1 MDKIKKR
8 NGSLVTFDP
17 SKITNAIMKSNTRV
31 AEEPMSE
38 DDLDFLTQKVV
49 KKLEKE
55 GGTPDVE
62 HIQDIVERTLQKAGY
77 TRTAKAYILY
87 RAEHAKMREMRDTLP
102 DIFSNLTF
110 KPASD
115 VDMKRENANINT
127 DTAMGTML
135 KFGTESAK
143 DYFDKYIIPSHI
155 AQADKDGDI
164 HIHDKDFYTLT
175 ETCCQIDLLK
185 LFKNG
190 FSTGHGYLRE
200 PNSIRSYAAL
210 ACIAIQSNQNE
221 MHGGQ
226 AVPNFDYAMAE
237 GVRKTYRKAFLRH
250 LADTLENR
258 NIWPVGIGY
267 PELKNIVEKHDLK
280 VPTMGQVDEGK
291 WPDDFHDKIHEALD
305 THGLLFDQDYEPI
318 ARRAYMDTVDETHQ
332 AMEAVIHNLNSMHC
346 LLPSEKV
353 WAEYR
358 DENGETKMTIMTILE
373 LYRLVNDISDHHT
386 WLKVYSVNPST
397 GEIEMKPVYAARRMD
412 KDREMVTLTSK
423 SGNKVTCTTNH
434 KIIQLVDGKL
444 TEVLPKD
451 ATHLVINRNVVNASV
466 ITPDKTDKTKYDDIV
481 TSEIVDRKYFNSED
495 EYVYDISVVDNEN
508 FMLADGTFVHNSRA
522 GAQVPFSSINYGTDT
537 SPEGQLVIK
546 EILQATEEG
555 LGNGETPIFPVQIFK
570 VKEGVNYNPDDP
582 NYSLFKQAMKVSA
595 KRLFPNFSFMDA
607 PFNKQYLGRHPD
619 KPYYD
624 EVGYMGCALYTEV
637 VTYKVDNMLK
647 VRSIG
652 RAWTEFAKTHTVQK
666 YGTSEFIN
674 LENDNVTIWD
684 SHANEFVKVK
694 KWIKNPNQNNWYQ
707 LKLSSGRKLTAT
719 SDHPLPTKER
729 GRTLVK
735 DLTLSDQI
743 PITDKQYS
751 PDTKIT
757 PCFDTNF
764 AWLLG
769 IILCDASY
777 AQNIMI
783 SIGNDERDIEQN
795 IENTIK
801 NIPNY
806 KFSTYTIQ
814 QNRGHKGSYRDI
826 NIKCGLKLKPF
837 KEWLTAFFG
846 GRRKLDRQIPDE
858 VFSWPDNYKAA
869 FIAGMMDADG
879 YINTYG
885 ISQLGSTNHELATQQ
900 MLLLQSIGIPAKCY
914 INHYSKDKNTT
925 RLAINF
931 TITDEIIEHM
941 HSQKKIQADNKCRA
955 KPQNIEEFASI
966 ISLETLDIDEP
977 SYDVETESDRFDISG
992 ILSHNCRTRVMAN
1005 VYDPE
1010 NEVTPGRGNLSFT
1023 SINLPRIAI
1032 QARNLTD
1039 DNGNFNAPADMNKF
1053 YRILNER
1060 IDVCIEQLLH
1070 RFKIQSSKHAYNY
1083 PFLMGEGVWINA
1095 EKLNPMDTV
1104 GEVLKHGTLSVGFIG
1119 LAETLVALTGKH
1131 HGESEDSWKLG
1142 YEIVKHIRNRMDQ
1155 ASEQYK
1161 LNFSCLATPAEG
1173 LCLAGDTLVHTDKG
1187 LKAIKDIRPNDH
1199 LVTYNEET
1207 GAVEYDSVVAAGMT
1221 GTRSDIFEIQ
1231 FNEGTIVTCTSNHPF
1246 AKEDEDGN
1254 ITWTAAEN
1262 LKKYACI
1269 KAEDGGYRVVT
1280 NVRAIETN
1288 IPVYDVTMAKNHNF
1302 FIGPWTGILVHNSGT
1317 FVRIDKK
1324 KFGIIPGVTDRDYY
1338 TNSFHVPVYYPISAF
1353 DKIKKEAPFHE
1364 LTNAGHITYVEVDG
1378 DIAKNIDAFESII
1391 RCMKESGI
1399 GYGSVN
1405 HPVDRD
1411 PICGY
1416 VGIINET
1423 CPRCG
1428 RHEGEAIP
1436 LSKLEELK
1444 TKYRNMPDITK
1455 YVE

>member
-1 MDKIKKR
+1 MDQIKKR
-8 NGSLVTFDP
+8 DGSLVPFD
-17 SKITNAIMKSNTRV
+17 STKIRNAIMKANVRV
-31 AEEPMSE
+31 ADEPMTD
-38 DDLDFLTQKVV
+38 DDLDFLAQRVV

-55 GGTPDVE
+55 NAVPDVE
-62 HIQDIVERTLQKAGY
+62 HVQDIVERTLSKAGY
-77 TRTAKAYILY
+77 SRTAKAYILY

-110 KPASD
+110 AAAKD

-237 GVRKTYRKAFLRH
+237 GVRKTYRKAILKH
-250 LADTLENR
+250 TAEVLENR
-258 NIWPVGIGY
+258 NVWPVSKGY
-267 PELKNIVEKHDLK
+267 EELKKIVNERNIP
-280 VPTMGQVDEGK
+280 VPTMGQKDDGT
-291 WPDDFHDKIHEALD
+291 WPGGFNDKIHEALD
-305 THGLLFDQDYEPI
+305 TWGLLFNEHYKPI
-318 ARRAYMDTVDETHQ
+318 AQRAYADTVDETHQ

-358 DENGETKMTIMTILE
+358 DENGVNTVTTMTILE
-373 LYRLVNDISDHHT
+373 LYRLVNDVADHHT
-386 WLKVYSVNPST
+386 WLKVYSVNPAT
-397 GEIEMKPVYAARRMD
+397 GKIEMKPVYAARRMD
-412 KDREMVTLTSK
+412 KDREMVTLVSK

-451 ATHLVINRNVVNASV
+451 ATHLVINRNVVNAST
-466 ITPDKTDKTKYDDIV
+466 ITPDKVRRVYDTLGNRYDDLV
-481 TSEIVDRKYFNSED
+481 VSDIVDRKYFNSGD
-495 EYVYDISVVDNEN
+495 EYVYDISVVENEN

-546 EILQATEEG
+546 EILQATEDG

-570 VKEGVNYNPDDP
+570 VKEGTNYNPGDP
-582 NYSLFKQAMKVSA
+582 NYNLFKQAMKVSA

-607 PFNKQYLGRHPD
+607 PFNAQYLGRHPD

-624 EVGYMGCALYTEV
+624 EVGYMGCVHANTI
-637 VTYKVDNMLK
+637 VTYKENNQAHAT
-647 VRSIG
+647 SIET
-652 RAWTEFAKTHTVQK
+652 AWNDLARRYPVLTH
-666 YGTSEFIN
+666 GGSEFIDLTN
-674 LENDNVTIWD
+674 TDVTIYD
-684 SHANEFVKVK
+684 TKAKDYVKVK
-694 KWIKNPNQNNWYQ
+694 KWIKNPAPKAW
-707 LKLSSGRKLTAT
+707 LKITGGDQFIIVTT
-719 SDHPLPTKER
+719 DHPLMAHLGKANMPEQRIRADELTPTVDSLYK
-729 GRTLVK
+729 VK
-735 DLTLSDQI
+735 NGHCVKAN
-743 PITDKQYS
+743 ITS
-751 PDTKIT
+751 IEWVAPT
-757 PCFDTNF
+757 PNESC
-764 AWLLG
+764 
-769 IILCDASY
+769 
-777 AQNIMI
+777 
-783 SIGNDERDIEQN
+783 
-795 IENTIK
+795 
-801 NIPNY
+801 
-806 KFSTYTIQ
+806 
-814 QNRGHKGSYRDI
+814 
-826 NIKCGLKLKPF
+826 
-837 KEWLTAFFG
+837 
-846 GRRKLDRQIPDE
+846 
-858 VFSWPDNYKAA
+858 
-869 FIAGMMDADG
+869 
-879 YINTYG
+879 
-885 ISQLGSTNHELATQQ
+885 
-900 MLLLQSIGIPAKCY
+900 
-914 INHYSKDKNTT
+914 
-925 RLAINF
+925 
-931 TITDEIIEHM
+931 
-941 HSQKKIQADNKCRA
+941 
-955 KPQNIEEFASI
+955 
-966 ISLETLDIDEP
+966 
-977 SYDVETESDRFDISG
+977 YDVETESDRFDANFFV
-992 ILSHNCRTRVMAN
+992 SHNCRTRVMGN

-1039 DNGNFNAPADMNKF
+1039 DDGNFNAPTDMAKF
-1053 YRILNER
+1053 YRILDER
-1060 IDVCIEQLLH
+1060 IDLCIEQLLH
-1070 RFKIQSSKHAYNY
+1070 RFKIQCSKHAYNY
-1083 PFLMGEGVWINA
+1083 PFLMGEGVWIDS
-1095 EKLNPMDTV
+1095 EKLAPMDTI

-1131 HGESEDSWKLG
+1131 HGESEESWKLG
-1142 YEIVKHIRNRMDQ
+1142 YKIVKHIRDRMDQ

-1173 LCLAGDTLVHTDKG
+1173 LCLAENTSIHTTDG
-1187 LKAIKDIRPNDH
+1187 LKAIKDIKPGDT
-1199 LVTYNEET
+1199 LLTYNEQT
-1207 GAVEYDSVVAAGMT
+1207 KKVEPDTVVAAGMT
-1221 GTRSDIFEIQ
+1221 GMRSDIFEIM
-1231 FNEGTIVTCTSNHPF
+1231 FNEGTVVRCTSNHPF

-1254 ITWTAAEN
+1254 VTWTAAEN

-1269 KAEDGGYRVVT
+1269 KAEDGGYRIVT
-1280 NVRAIETN
+1280 RVEKLDTT
-1288 IPVYDVTMAKNHNF
+1288 IPVYDVTMENNHNF

-1353 DKIKKEAPFHE
+1353 EKIKKEAPFHE
-1364 LTNAGHITYVEVDG
+1364 LTNAGHISYVEVDG
-1378 DIAKNIDAFESII
+1378 DIAKNIDAFEAII

-1428 RHEGEAIP
+1428 RHEGEAVP
-1436 LSKLEELK
+1436 LSKLKELK
-1444 TKYRNMPDITK
+1444 AKYRNMPDITK
-1455 YVE
+1455 YIE

>member
-1 MDKIKKR
+1 MNQIKKR
-8 NGSLVTFDP
+8 DGSLVPFD
-17 SKITNAIMKSNTRV
+17 STKIRNAIMKANVRV
-31 AEEPMSE
+31 ADEPMTD
-38 DDLDFLTQKVV
+38 DDLDFLAQRVV

-55 GGTPDVE
+55 NAVPDVE
-62 HIQDIVERTLQKAGY
+62 HVQDIVERTLSKAGY
-77 TRTAKAYILY
+77 SRTAKAYILY

-110 KPASD
+110 AAAKD

-237 GVRKTYRKAFLRH
+237 GVRKTYRKAILKH
-250 LADTLENR
+250 TAEVLENR
-258 NIWPVGIGY
+258 NVWPVGKGY
-267 PELKNIVEKHDLK
+267 EELKKIVNEKNIP
-280 VPTMGQVDEGK
+280 VPTMGQKDDDT
-291 WPDDFHDKIHEALD
+291 WPGGFNDRIHEALD
-305 THGLLFDQDYEPI
+305 TWGLLFTEHYKPI
-318 ARRAYMDTVDETHQ
+318 AQRAYADTVDETHQ

-353 WAEYR
+353 WTEYR
-358 DENGETKMTIMTILE
+358 DENGVNTITTMTIME
-373 LYRLVNDISDHHT
+373 LYRLVNDVADHHT
-386 WLKVYSVNPST
+386 WLKVYSVNPAT
-397 GEIEMKPVYAARRMD
+397 GRIEMKPVYAARRMD
-412 KDREMVTLTSK
+412 KDRDMVTLVSK

-434 KIIQLVDGKL
+434 RIIQLVDGKL

-451 ATHLVINRNVVNASV
+451 ATHLVINRNVVNAST
-466 ITPDKTDKTKYDDIV
+466 ITPDKVKKAYDALGNRYDDLV
-481 TSEIVDRKYFNSED
+481 VSEIVDREYFNSGD

-570 VKEGVNYNPDDP
+570 VKEGTNYNPGDP
-582 NYSLFKQAMKVSA
+582 NYDLFKQAMKVSA

-607 PFNKQYLGRHPD
+607 PFNAQYLGRHPD

-624 EVGYMGCALYTEV
+624 EVGYMGCVHANTI
-637 VTYKVDNMLK
+637 VTYKENNQAHIT
-647 VRSIG
+647 SIEN
-652 RAWTEFAKTHTVQK
+652 AWNTLSQRYPVLTH
-666 YGTSEFIN
+666 GGSEFIDLAN
-674 LENDNVTIWD
+674 TDVTIYD
-684 SHANEFVKVK
+684 TKAKDYVKVK
-694 KWIKNPNQNNWYQ
+694 KWIKNPAPKEW
-707 LKLSSGRKLTAT
+707 LKIICNETFVVVT
-719 SDHPLPTKER
+719 PDHPLMACLGHEDDPNAHDLAER
-729 GRTLVK
+729 RVRAENLKAGVDSLYKVK
-735 DLTLSDQI
+735 NGHI
-743 PITDKQYS
+743 VK
-751 PDTKIT
+751 TKIT
-757 PCFDTNF
+757 
-764 AWLLG
+764 
-769 IILCDASY
+769 
-777 AQNIMI
+777 
-783 SIGNDERDIEQN
+783 SIVAV
-795 IENTIK
+795 
-801 NIPNY
+801 P
-806 KFSTYTIQ
+806 
-814 QNRGHKGSYRDI
+814 
-826 NIKCGLKLKPF
+826 
-837 KEWLTAFFG
+837 
-846 GRRKLDRQIPDE
+846 
-858 VFSWPDNYKAA
+858 
-869 FIAGMMDADG
+869 
-879 YINTYG
+879 
-885 ISQLGSTNHELATQQ
+885 
-900 MLLLQSIGIPAKCY
+900 
-914 INHYSKDKNTT
+914 SKDG
-925 RLAINF
+925 
-931 TITDEIIEHM
+931 EY
-941 HSQKKIQADNKCRA
+941 
-955 KPQNIEEFASI
+955 
-966 ISLETLDIDEP
+966 
-977 SYDVETESDRFDISG
+977 SYDVETASDRFDANFFV
-992 ILSHNCRTRVMAN
+992 SHNCRTRVMGN

-1032 QARNLTD
+1032 QSRNLTD
-1039 DNGNFNAPADMNKF
+1039 DDGNFNAPADMAKF
-1053 YRILNER
+1053 YRILDER
-1060 IDVCIEQLLH
+1060 IDLCIEQLLH
-1070 RFKIQSSKHAYNY
+1070 RFKIQCSKHAYNY
-1083 PFLMGEGVWINA
+1083 PFLMGEGVWIDS
-1095 EKLNPMDTV
+1095 EKLAPMDTV

-1119 LAETLVALTGKH
+1119 LAETLIALTGKH
-1131 HGESEDSWKLG
+1131 HGESEESWKLG
-1142 YEIVKHIRNRMDQ
+1142 YEIVKHIRDRMDQ
-1155 ASEQYK
+1155 ASELYK

-1173 LCLAGDTLVHTDKG
+1173 LCLAENTSIHTTDG
-1187 LKAIKDIRPNDH
+1187 LKAIKDIKPGDT
-1199 LVTYNEET
+1199 LLTYNEQT
-1207 GAVEYDSVVAAGMT
+1207 KKVEPDTVVAAGMT
-1221 GTRSDIFEIQ
+1221 GMRSDIFEIM
-1231 FNEGTIVTCTSNHPF
+1231 FNEGTVVRCTSNHPF
-1246 AKEDEDGN
+1246 AKENEDGN
-1254 ITWTAAEN
+1254 VTWTAAEN

-1280 NVRAIETN
+1280 RVEKLDTT
-1288 IPVYDVTMAKNHNF
+1288 IPVYDVTMENNHNF

-1324 KFGIIPGVTDRDYY
+1324 KFGIIPGITDRDYY
-1338 TNSFHVPVYYPISAF
+1338 TNSFHIPVYYPISAF
-1353 DKIKKEAPFHE
+1353 DKIKKEAPFHA
-1364 LTNAGHITYVEVDG
+1364 LTNAGHISYVEVDG

-1428 RHEGEAIP
+1428 RHEGEAVP
-1436 LSKLEELK
+1436 LNKLEELK
-1444 TKYRNMPDITK
+1444 LKYRNMPDITK
-1455 YVE
+1455 YIE

>member
-8 NGSLVTFDP
+8 NGSLVKFDP
-17 SKITNAIMKSNTRV
+17 SKIGNAIMKSNVRV

-38 DDLDFLTQKVV
+38 EDIQFLTQRVV

-102 DIFSNLTF
+102 EIFSNLTF

-143 DYFDKYIIPSHI
+143 DFFDKYIIPPHI
-155 AQADKDGDI
+155 AEADRDGDI

-226 AVPNFDYAMAE
+226 AIPNFDYAMAE
-237 GVRKTYRKAFLRH
+237 GVRKTYAKAFKKH
-250 LADTLENR
+250 LAEQVEDKENMLFAKEPNGTKSYYDAILDEIKAVYTEIPQPMIADKERGDFSEEETETLR
-258 NIWPVGIGY
+258 RHGI
-267 PELKNIVEKHDLK
+267 
-280 VPTMGQVDEGK
+280 TVD
-291 WPDDFHDKIHEALD
+291 
-305 THGLLFDQDYEPI
+305 GLNYRTI
-318 ARRAYMDTVDETHQ
+318 AHRAYNDTVDETHQ

-353 WAEYR
+353 WVEYR
-358 DENGETKMTIMTILE
+358 DENGVNKVTTMTILE
-373 LYRLVNDISDHHT
+373 LYKLVNDVADHHT
-386 WLKVYSVNPST
+386 WLKVYSVNPVA
-397 GEIEMKPVYAARRMD
+397 GKIEMKPVYAARRMD
-412 KDREMVTLTSK
+412 KDREMVTLVSK

-451 ATHLVINRNVVNASV
+451 ATHLVINRNVVNAST
-466 ITPDKTDKTKYDDIV
+466 ITPDKVKKAYDALGNRYDDLV
-481 TSEIVDRKYFNSED
+481 MSDIVDRKYFNSGD

-570 VKEGVNYNPDDP
+570 VKEGVNYNPGDP
-582 NYSLFKQAMKVSA
+582 SYDLFRRAMEVSS

-607 PFNKQYLGRHPD
+607 PFNAQYPGRHPD

-624 EVGYMGCALYTEV
+624 EVGYMGC
-637 VTYKVDNMLK
+637 
-647 VRSIG
+647 
-652 RAWTEFAKTHTVQK
+652 
-666 YGTSEFIN
+666 
-674 LENDNVTIWD
+674 
-684 SHANEFVKVK
+684 
-694 KWIKNPNQNNWYQ
+694 
-707 LKLSSGRKLTAT
+707 
-719 SDHPLPTKER
+719 
-729 GRTLVK
+729 
-735 DLTLSDQI
+735 
-743 PITDKQYS
+743 
-751 PDTKIT
+751 
-757 PCFDTNF
+757 
-764 AWLLG
+764 
-769 IILCDASY
+769 
-777 AQNIMI
+777 
-783 SIGNDERDIEQN
+783 
-795 IENTIK
+795 
-801 NIPNY
+801 
-806 KFSTYTIQ
+806 
-814 QNRGHKGSYRDI
+814 
-826 NIKCGLKLKPF
+826 
-837 KEWLTAFFG
+837 
-846 GRRKLDRQIPDE
+846 
-858 VFSWPDNYKAA
+858 
-869 FIAGMMDADG
+869 
-879 YINTYG
+879 
-885 ISQLGSTNHELATQQ
+885 
-900 MLLLQSIGIPAKCY
+900 
-914 INHYSKDKNTT
+914 
-925 RLAINF
+925 
-931 TITDEIIEHM
+931 
-941 HSQKKIQADNKCRA
+941 
-955 KPQNIEEFASI
+955 
-966 ISLETLDIDEP
+966 
-977 SYDVETESDRFDISG
+977 
-992 ILSHNCRTRVMAN
+992 RTRVMGN

-1010 NEVTPGRGNLSFT
+1010 NEITPGRGNLSFT
-1023 SINLPRIAI
+1023 SINLPRIALESRMFKEGRHI
-1032 QARNLTD
+1032 
-1039 DNGNFNAPADMNKF
+1039 GADMNRF
-1053 YRILNER
+1053 YKILDER
-1060 IDVCIEQLLH
+1060 IDLCVEQLLH

-1083 PFLMGEGVWINA
+1083 PFLMGEGVWIDS

-1131 HGESEDSWKLG
+1131 HGESQESWDLG
-1142 YEIVKHIRNRMDQ
+1142 YGIIKHMRERMDQ
-1155 ASEQYK
+1155 MSEKYK
-1161 LNFSCLATPAEG
+1161 LNFSLLATPAEG
-1173 LCLAGDTLVHTDKG
+1173 L
-1187 LKAIKDIRPNDH
+1187 
-1199 LVTYNEET
+1199 
-1207 GAVEYDSVVAAGMT
+1207 
-1221 GTRSDIFEIQ
+1221 
-1231 FNEGTIVTCTSNHPF
+1231 
-1246 AKEDEDGN
+1246 
-1254 ITWTAAEN
+1254 
-1262 LKKYACI
+1262 
-1269 KAEDGGYRVVT
+1269 
-1280 NVRAIETN
+1280 
-1288 IPVYDVTMAKNHNF
+1288 
-1302 FIGPWTGILVHNSGT
+1302 SGT

-1324 KFGIIPGVTDRDYY
+1324 KFGILPGITDREYY

-1378 DIAKNIDAFESII
+1378 DISKNIDAFEAII

-1416 VGIINET
+1416 VGIINEV

-1428 RHEGEAIP
+1428 RREGEAVP
-1436 LSKLEELK
+1436 LSKLEELR
-1444 TKYRNMPDITK
+1444 TKYHNMPDITK
-1455 YVE
+1455 YIE